1 MAGRLYRMAKVVSA
15 NPASWGIVDANQIS
29 GFRTVATQA
38 DLYSIAACI
47 LSSSYGDGTT
57 TGADA
62 VGQIWHV
69 QDTNK
74 DFRLTSWANRG
85 KAAGWTEELT
95 SAKLSEGIASATKA
109 ASAAQE
115 IATEAGKAASA
126 AQTTAN
132 DAKSQAETATGKAE
146 ANGELITA
154 LQGTVNT
161 INKTVSGHTTS
172 IDAIN
177 TALDGKAENSVVNE
191 LKKTVGGH
199 TTEIGEIKKQLTNID
214 TTLYELAPN
223 NTLPS
228 TLADI
233 NKNHIYLVKAD
244 TAGTNNV
251 YAEYIYTGT
260 SATYNATK
268 WEKLGEVSAKV
279 DLSEYATTIYVQ
291 NAVSTAKHDVK
302 PDTVNFTKHT
312 DTTDL
317 DIDIRNSDGTKLT
330 KPVSIPLVNIDNN
343 TNGLMSP
350 TMLTKLNGI
359 ATGAN
364 NYVHPTRFDGSIT
377 TAKMYRF
384 STDKFGHI
392 GTAIPVSKDDIT
404 GLGIPGELPAL
415 KMSTNKTAESVDV
428 CTTYGGNDYTA
439 SIPSADANNAGV
451 MSVAAWTKLNG
462 IAEGATKN
470 AVVNKVENT
479 STDAVS
485 SKAVYTAIN
494 THKINNNNLSSTSAG
509 NTYSIL
515 GKNDSEVGEV
525 GALVDTLM
533 YQYDAADHSTLSIDG
548 AAVWDEVTLTA
559 ISNDE
564 LTSILV

>member
-109 ASAAQE
+109 ASAAQ
-115 IATEAGKAASA
+115 
-126 AQTTAN
+126 TTAN

-172 IDAIN
+172 INAIN

-199 TTEIGEIKKQLTNID
+199 TTEIGEIKEQLTNID

-260 SATYNATK
+260 SATYDATK

-279 DLSEYATTIYVQ
+279 DLSEYATTTYVQ
-291 NAVSTAKHDVK
+291 NAVGTAKHDVK

-312 DTTDL
+312 GTTDL

-330 KPVSIPLVNIDNN
+330 KAVSIPLVNIDNN
-343 TNGLMSP
+343 INGLMSP
-350 TMLTKLNGI
+350 AMSTKLNSL
-359 ATGAN
+359 N
-364 NYVHPTRFDGSIT
+364 NYTHPEHTAHTSGLYKITVDGL
-377 TAKMYRF
+377 
-384 STDKFGHI
+384 GHVSA
-392 GTAIPVSKDDIT
+392 TIPVGKDDIEPLAPDLT
-404 GLGIPGELPAL
+404 VAQSGSELAQDIKITYNGVTSTARLLSATNTEAGLL
-415 KMSTNKTAESVDV
+415 SSNNKK
-428 CTTYGGNDYTA
+428 
-439 SIPSADANNAGV
+439 
-451 MSVAAWTKLNG
+451 KLDG
-462 IAEGATKN
+462 IAEGA
-470 AVVNKVENT
+470 NKTVIDPT
-479 STDAVS
+479 V
-485 SKAVYTAIN
+485 TAIGAN
-494 THKINNNNLSSTSAG
+494 PVSGKGIYDAINAHKITNDNLSSTSAG
-509 NTYSIL
+509 NTYYLL
-515 GKNDSEVGEV
+515 GQNDSETGEV

-564 LTSILV
+564 LTEMLV

>member
-74 DFRLTSWANRG
+74 DFRLTSWASRG
-85 KAAGWTEELT
+85 TSAGWTEELT
-95 SAKLSEGIASATKA
+95 SESLV
-109 ASAAQE
+109 
-115 IATEAGKAASA
+115 GKI
-126 AQTTAN
+126 N
-132 DAKSQAETATGKAE
+132 DAENKADS
-146 ANGELITA
+146 A
-154 LQGTVNT
+154 
-161 INKTVSGHTTS
+161 INKANT
-172 IDAIN
+172 N
-177 TALDGKAENSVVNE
+177 TAAIAAVKSTADNNALKIKANADSISE
-191 LKKTVGGH
+191 LKTAVGKKADSSRVDIIAGSVNSN
-199 TTEIGEIKKQLTNID
+199 TSDIVDIKNKLVKKADLVNGKLDPEQLPDID

-233 NKNHIYLVKAD
+233 NKNHIYLVKAA

-260 SATYNATK
+260 SATYDATK

-279 DLSEYATTIYVQ
+279 DLSEYATTTYVQ
-291 NAVSTAKHDVK
+291 NAVGTAKHDVK

-312 DTTDL
+312 GTTDL
-317 DIDIRNSDGTKLT
+317 DIDIKNSDGTKLT

-350 TMLTKLNGI
+350 TMLTKLNGLI
-359 ATGAN
+359 
-364 NYVHPTRFDGSIT
+364 NYSHPTHPAKDSGLYKITVDGL
-377 TAKMYRF
+377 
-384 STDKFGHI
+384 GH
-392 GTAIPVSKDDIT
+392 VSAATLVTKDDIKPLAPDLT
-404 GLGIPGELPAL
+404 VAQSGSELAQDIKITYKGVTSTARLLSATNTEAGLL
-415 KMSTNKTAESVDV
+415 SSNNKK
-428 CTTYGGNDYTA
+428 
-439 SIPSADANNAGV
+439 
-451 MSVAAWTKLNG
+451 KLDG
-462 IAEGATKN
+462 IAEGA
-470 AVVNKVENT
+470 NKTVI
-479 STDAVS
+479 DATVTAAGTNPVS
-485 SKAVYTAIN
+485 GKGIYDAIN
-494 THKINNNNLSSTSAG
+494 THKMTSSNLDPSAGSTDTVYTLLACDENDDNNVHSLGDLAEIHFATDGSTSLVIDSATYWNNLSLRA
-509 NTYSIL
+509 L
-515 GKNDSEVGEV
+515 SE
-525 GALVDTLM
+525 
-533 YQYDAADHSTLSIDG
+533 
-548 AAVWDEVTLTA
+548 
-559 ISNDE
+559 DE

>member
-74 DFRLTSWANRG
+74 DFRLTSWASRG
-85 KAAGWTEELT
+85 TSAGWKEVLYAD
-95 SAKLSEGIASATKA
+95 SVYSKSEIDGKISTINKNINTVGNAADA
-109 ASAAQE
+109 ASV
-115 IATEAGKAASA
+115 AASA

-132 DAKSQAETATGKAE
+132 AAKSQAETANGKA
-146 ANGELITA
+146 AKNSELITG
-154 LQGTVNT
+154 LQNTVNHVNT
-161 INKTVSGHTTS
+161 TVSDHTTS
-172 IDAIN
+172 IDSIN
-177 TALDGKAENSVVNE
+177 AT
-191 LKKTVGGH
+191 LKK
-199 TTEIGEIKKQLTNID
+199 
-214 TTLYELAPN
+214 
-223 NTLPS
+223 
-228 TLADI
+228 
-233 NKNHIYLVKAD
+233 KAD
-244 TAGTNNV
+244 LDNKGFVPLSQLGNLDMTVFTVVSVLPTSNIENKV
-251 YAEYIYTGT
+251 YLLSNGSTGDNKYEEYIYTGDR
-260 SATYNATK
+260 SGTYDASK
-268 WEKLGEVSAKV
+268 WERLGSVKASV
-279 DLSEYATTIYVQ
+279 DMTNYYTKKQTDDAIDDHRVDTIKFVGEQVAGSTNLQLGLMEKAGSTTIGPVTIP
-291 NAVSTAKHDVK
+291 AVTSS
-302 PDTVNFTKHT
+302 
-312 DTTDL
+312 L
-317 DIDIRNSDGTKLT
+317 
-330 KPVSIPLVNIDNN
+330 
-343 TNGLMSP
+343 NGLMSP

-392 GTAIPVSKDDIT
+392 GTAIPVSKEDIT

-462 IAEGATKN
+462 IAEGATNN
-470 AVVNKVENT
+470 AVVNKVEST

-494 THKINNNNLSSTSAG
+494 THKINNNNLSSTNAG
-509 NTYSIL
+509 NTYYLL
-515 GKNDSEVGEV
+515 GQNDSEANEV
-525 GALVDTLM
+525 GALVDTLT
-533 YQYDAADHSTLSIDG
+533 YRYDAADHSTLSIDG

-559 ISNDE
+559 ISNDK

>member
-177 TALDGKAENSVVNE
+177 TALDGKAENSVVNK
-191 LKKTVGGH
+191 LRKTVGGH
-199 TTEIGEIKKQLTNID
+199 TTEIGEIKEQLTNID

-260 SATYNATK
+260 SATYDATK

-279 DLSEYATTIYVQ
+279 DLSEYATTTYVQ
-291 NAVSTAKHDVK
+291 NAVGTAKHDVK

-312 DTTDL
+312 GTTDL

-350 TMLTKLNGI
+350 AMLTKLNSL
-359 ATGAN
+359 N
-364 NYVHPTRFDGSIT
+364 NYTHPEHTAHTSGLYKITVDGLGHVSATANVEAKDLKAAGALTSAPAFELGSAVHPDKIT
-377 TAKMYRF
+377 INASYN
-384 STDKFGHI
+384 
-392 GTAIPVSKDDIT
+392 GTNHPVDIAEADSKHP
-404 GLGIPGELPAL
+404 GLISPAL
-415 KMSTNKTAESVDV
+415 YDKLTGITVKDTVTST
-428 CTTYGGNDYTA
+428 G
-439 SIPSADANNAGV
+439 
-451 MSVAAWTKLNG
+451 
-462 IAEGATKN
+462 
-470 AVVNKVENT
+470 
-479 STDAVS
+479 TDAVS
-485 SKAVYTAIN
+485 GKAVWNHVYNYKIHGDNVGNEVNGTSYTIVARSDDDN
-494 THKINNNNLSSTSAG
+494 TVTCLTDALTLNYNATNHSNLVVDSA
-509 NTYSIL
+509 
-515 GKNDSEVGEV
+515 V
-525 GALVDTLM
+525 
-533 YQYDAADHSTLSIDG
+533 
-548 AAVWDEVTLTA
+548 VWDGENLKA
-559 ISNDE
+559 ISNDR
-564 LTSILV
+564 LTEILV

>member
-47 LSSSYGDGTT
+47 LSSSYGDDTT

-69 QDTNK
+69 QEGNDGEGK
-74 DFRLTSWANRG
+74 DFRLINWSKRG
-85 KAAGWTEELT
+85 SAEGWREE
-95 SAKLSEGIASATKA
+95 IASELLVARINGAENKA
-109 ASAAQE
+109 G
-115 IATEAGKAASA
+115 EA
-126 AQTTAN
+126 
-132 DAKSQAETATGKAE
+132 
-146 ANGELITA
+146 
-154 LQGTVNT
+154 
-161 INKTVSGHTTS
+161 INKADTNTDS
-172 IDAIN
+172 ISELKTAVGKLN
-177 TALDGKAENSVVNE
+177 TAVDKKADSSRVDIIVDSVNSNTGDIVDIKNKLAKKADLVNGKLDPE
-191 LKKTVGGH
+191 
-199 TTEIGEIKKQLTNID
+199 QLPDID

-233 NKNHIYLVKAD
+233 NKNHIYLVKAA

-260 SATYNATK
+260 SATYDATK

-279 DLSEYATTIYVQ
+279 DLSGYATTTYVQ

-350 TMLTKLNGI
+350 TMLTKLDGL
-359 ATGAN
+359 N
-364 NYVHPTRFDGSIT
+364 NYTHPTRNANALGTEGLYKIT
-377 TAKMYRF
+377 V
-384 STDKFGHI
+384 DDLGHVSK
-392 GTAIPVSKDDIT
+392 TTTVSKDDIKSLAPDLT
-404 GLGIPGELPAL
+404 
-415 KMSTNKTAESVDV
+415 MSAAFGTDQVNVTAN
-428 CTTYGGNDYTA
+428 YGGVDKIARLTA
-439 SIPSADANNAGV
+439 ANENCAGI
-451 MSVAAWTKLNG
+451 MSKAMYTKLAG
-462 IAEGATKN
+462 IAEGATNN
-470 AVVNKVENT
+470 AVVNKVEST
-479 STDAVS
+479 GTDAVS
-485 SKAVYTAIN
+485 GKAVYTAIN

-525 GALVDTLM
+525 GALVDTLT
-533 YQYDAADHSTLSIDG
+533 YQYDATDHSTLSIDG

-564 LTSILV
+564 LTKILA

>member
-95 SAKLSEGIASATKA
+95 SAKLSEGIVSATKA

-199 TTEIGEIKKQLTNID
+199 TTEIGEIKEQLTNID

-260 SATYNATK
+260 SATYDATK

-279 DLSEYATTIYVQ
+279 DLSEYATTTYVQ
-291 NAVSTAKHDVK
+291 NAVGTAKHDVK

-312 DTTDL
+312 GTTDL

-350 TMLTKLNGI
+350 AMLTKLNSL
-359 ATGAN
+359 N
-364 NYVHPTRFDGSIT
+364 NYTHPEHTAHTSGLYKITVDDLGHVSATANVEAKDLKAAGALTSAPAFELGSTVHPDKIT
-377 TAKMYRF
+377 INASYN
-384 STDKFGHI
+384 
-392 GTAIPVSKDDIT
+392 GTNHPVDIAEADSKHP
-404 GLGIPGELPAL
+404 GLISPAL
-415 KMSTNKTAESVDV
+415 YDKLTGITVKDTVTST
-428 CTTYGGNDYTA
+428 G
-439 SIPSADANNAGV
+439 
-451 MSVAAWTKLNG
+451 
-462 IAEGATKN
+462 
-470 AVVNKVENT
+470 
-479 STDAVS
+479 TDAVS
-485 SKAVYTAIN
+485 GKAVWNHVYNYKIHGDNVGNEVNGTSYTIVARSDDDN
-494 THKINNNNLSSTSAG
+494 TVTCLT
-509 NTYSIL
+509 
-515 GKNDSEVGEV
+515 D
-525 GALVDTLM
+525 ALTLN
-533 YQYDAADHSTLSIDG
+533 YDATNHSNLVVDS
-548 AAVWDEVTLTA
+548 AVVWDGENLKA
-559 ISNDE
+559 ISNDR
-564 LTSILV
+564 LTEILV

>member
-62 VGQIWHV
+62 IGQIWHV

-74 DFRLTSWANRG
+74 DFRLTSWASRG
-85 KAAGWTEELT
+85 TSAGWTEELT
-95 SAKLSEGIASATKA
+95 SAKLSEGITNATKA

-199 TTEIGEIKKQLTNID
+199 TTEIGEIKEQLTNID

-260 SATYNATK
+260 SATYDATK

-279 DLSEYATTIYVQ
+279 DLSEYATTTYVQ
-291 NAVSTAKHDVK
+291 NAVGTAKHDVK

-312 DTTDL
+312 GTTDL

-350 TMLTKLNGI
+350 AMLTKLNSL
-359 ATGAN
+359 N
-364 NYVHPTRFDGSIT
+364 NYTHPEHTAHTSGLYKITVDGLGHVSATANVEAKDLKAAGALTSAPAFELGSTVHPDKIT
-377 TAKMYRF
+377 INASYNGTNHPVDIAEADSKHPGLISPALYDKLTGITVKDTVT
-384 STDKFGHI
+384 STD
-392 GTAIPVSKDDIT
+392 
-404 GLGIPGELPAL
+404 
-415 KMSTNKTAESVDV
+415 
-428 CTTYGGNDYTA
+428 
-439 SIPSADANNAGV
+439 
-451 MSVAAWTKLNG
+451 
-462 IAEGATKN
+462 
-470 AVVNKVENT
+470 
-479 STDAVS
+479 TDAVS
-485 SKAVYTAIN
+485 GKAVWNHVYNYKIHGDNVGNEVNGTSYTIVARNDDDN
-494 THKINNNNLSSTSAG
+494 TVTCLT
-509 NTYSIL
+509 
-515 GKNDSEVGEV
+515 D
-525 GALVDTLM
+525 ALTLN
-533 YQYDAADHSTLSIDG
+533 YDATNHSNLVVDS
-548 AAVWDEVTLTA
+548 AVVWDEENLKA
-559 ISNDE
+559 ISNDR
-564 LTSILV
+564 LTEILV

>member
-62 VGQIWHV
+62 IGQIWHV

-126 AQTTAN
+126 AQTTA
-132 DAKSQAETATGKAE
+132 DAAKNQATANATAIAGKADKDTVETLSTKVNGIETAVGKKADNSRVDIIAGSVNSNTGDIVGIKNKLAKKAD
-146 ANGELITA
+146 L
-154 LQGTVNT
+154 V
-161 INKTVSGHTTS
+161 
-172 IDAIN
+172 
-177 TALDGKAENSVVNE
+177 DGKLDPE
-191 LKKTVGGH
+191 
-199 TTEIGEIKKQLTNID
+199 QLPDID

-233 NKNHIYLVKAD
+233 NKNHIYLVKAA

-260 SATYNATK
+260 SATYDATK

-279 DLSEYATTIYVQ
+279 DLSGYATTTYVQ

-330 KPVSIPLVNIDNN
+330 KPIPIPLVNIDDN

-350 TMLTKLNGI
+350 TMLTKLNGL
-359 ATGAN
+359 N
-364 NYVHPTRFDGSIT
+364 NYTHPTHP
-377 TAKMYRF
+377 AKDTGLYKIAVD
-384 STDKFGHI
+384 SLGHVSAA
-392 GTAIPVSKDDIT
+392 TPVGKKDIT
-404 GLGIPGELPAL
+404 DLGIPGSAGVLLSQVTPNANEVAVKL
-415 KMSTNKTAESVDV
+415 
-428 CTTYGGNDYTA
+428 TYNGSGA
-439 SIPSADANNAGV
+439 PSFQLDSATSEKAGV
-451 MSVAAWTKLNG
+451 MSAALYNTLETISQDLPSLTTRVNN
-462 IAEGATKN
+462 IEN
-470 AVVNKVENT
+470 AYMKK
-479 STDAVS
+479 TDV
-485 SKAVYTAIN
+485 
-494 THKINNNNLSSTSAG
+494 
-509 NTYSIL
+509 
-515 GKNDSEVGEV
+515 
-525 GALVDTLM
+525 
-533 YQYDAADHSTLSIDG
+533 
-548 AAVWDEVTLTA
+548 TA
-559 ISNDE
+559 ISDDE
-564 LTSILV
+564 LTKILA

>member
-95 SAKLSEGIASATKA
+95 SESLVGKINAAENKADSAINKA
-109 ASAAQE
+109 NTNSAA
-115 IATEAGKAASA
+115 ITDVKS
-126 AQTTAN
+126 TAN
-132 DAKSQAETATGKAE
+132 NNALKIKAN
-146 ANGELITA
+146 AD
-154 LQGTVNT
+154 
-161 INKTVSGHTTS
+161 S
-172 IDAIN
+172 I
-177 TALDGKAENSVVNE
+177 SE
-191 LKKTVGGH
+191 LKTAVGKKADSSRVDIIADSVNSNTGD
-199 TTEIGEIKKQLTNID
+199 IVDIKSKLAKKADLVNGKLNPEQLPDID

-260 SATYNATK
+260 SATYDATK
-268 WEKLGEVSAKV
+268 WEKLGEVTASV
-279 DLSEYATTIYVQ
+279 DLSGYYTKTDADKKITSEINKHRINTIGFVPATDGTDDLQLKLTEYQGEKVGPTTI
-291 NAVSTAKHDVK
+291 
-302 PDTVNFTKHT
+302 PTV
-312 DTTDL
+312 TT
-317 DIDIRNSDGTKLT
+317 
-330 KPVSIPLVNIDNN
+330 N
-343 TNGLMSP
+343 TNGLMS
-350 TMLTKLNGI
+350 TAMLTKLNGL
-359 ATGAN
+359 T
-364 NYVHPTRFDGSIT
+364 NYTHPSRKSTASGEDGLYKITVDELGHVSKT
-377 TAKMYRF
+377 TAV
-384 STDKFGHI
+384 DKSDI
-392 GTAIPVSKDDIT
+392 ASLAPDLTMTPKYSNINVSVIAHYNGDD
-404 GLGIPGELPAL
+404 
-415 KMSTNKTAESVDV
+415 KTATIAEAS
-428 CTTYGGNDYTA
+428 ND
-439 SIPSADANNAGV
+439 NAGV
-451 MSVAAWTKLNG
+451 MSTSMYAKLHA
-462 IAEGATKN
+462 IADGATRNEVKN
-470 AVVNKVENT
+470 EVTAT
-479 STDAVS
+479 GTDAVS
-485 SKAVYTAIN
+485 GKAVYTAIN
-494 THKINNNNLSSTSAG
+494 THKLTDSNLSSTAIG

-515 GKNDSEVGEV
+515 GECDSETNEI
-525 GALVDTLM
+525 GALTDSLM
-533 YQYDAADHSTLSIDG
+533 YQYSAEHSTLSIDG
-548 AAVWDEVTLTA
+548 AAVWDEVTLKA

-564 LTSILV
+564 LTKILV

>member
-38 DLYSIAACI
+38 DLYLIAACI

-199 TTEIGEIKKQLTNID
+199 TTEIGEIKEQLTNID

-260 SATYNATK
+260 SATYDATK

-279 DLSEYATTIYVQ
+279 DLSEYATTTYVQ
-291 NAVSTAKHDVK
+291 NAVGTAKHDVK

-350 TMLTKLNGI
+350 AMLTKLNSL
-359 ATGAN
+359 N
-364 NYVHPTRFDGSIT
+364 NYTHPTRNANALGTEGLYKIT
-377 TAKMYRF
+377 V
-384 STDKFGHI
+384 DDLGHVSK
-392 GTAIPVSKDDIT
+392 TTTVSKDDIKSLAPDLT
-404 GLGIPGELPAL
+404 
-415 KMSTNKTAESVDV
+415 MSAAFGTDQVNVTAN
-428 CTTYGGNDYTA
+428 YGGVDKIARLTA
-439 SIPSADANNAGV
+439 ANENYAGI
-451 MSVAAWTKLNG
+451 MSKAMYTKLAG
-462 IAEGATKN
+462 IAEGATNN
-470 AVVNKVENT
+470 AVVNKVEST
-479 STDAVS
+479 GTDAVS
-485 SKAVYTAIN
+485 GKAVYTAIN

-515 GKNDSEVGEV
+515 GKSDSEVGEV
-525 GALVDTLM
+525 GALVDTLT
-533 YQYDAADHSTLSIDG
+533 YQYDATDHSTLSIDG

-559 ISNDE
+559 ISNDR
-564 LTSILV
+564 LTEILV

>member
-95 SAKLSEGIASATKA
+95 SAKLSEGITNATHVA
-109 ASAAQE
+109 NVAQE
-115 IATEAGKAASA
+115 IAIEAGKAASA

-132 DAKSQAETATGKAE
+132 AAKSQAETATGKAE
-146 ANGELITA
+146 LNGESITV
-154 LQGTVNT
+154 LQGTVNM

-172 IDAIN
+172 IDTIN
-177 TALDGKAENSVVNE
+177 TTLANKAENSVVNE

-214 TTLYELAPN
+214 TTLYKLAPN

-233 NKNHIYLVKAD
+233 NKNCIYLVKAA
-244 TAGTNNV
+244 TTGTNNV

-260 SATYNATK
+260 SATYDATG
-268 WEKLGEVSAKV
+268 WEKLGEVTASV
-279 DLSEYATTIYVQ
+279 DLSGYYTKAEIDKKVTAINKNSISSLLIGKQ
-291 NAVSTAKHDVK
+291 DSTDAISVVLKRAGGENTLSAPIPV
-302 PDTVNFTKHT
+302 VNN
-312 DTTDL
+312 DL
-317 DIDIRNSDGTKLT
+317 DDHH
-330 KPVSIPLVNIDNN
+330 
-343 TNGLMSP
+343 NGLMSP

-364 NYVHPTRFDGSIT
+364 NYTHPVHTAYDSGLYKITVDSLGHVSAATLVDNDDIKSLAPDLTVTQTGSELTQDIKIT
-377 TAKMYRF
+377 YKGADHTARLL
-384 STDKFGHI
+384 SATDKQ
-392 GTAIPVSKDDIT
+392 A
-404 GLGIPGELPAL
+404 GLLS
-415 KMSTNKTAESVDV
+415 STNKK
-428 CTTYGGNDYTA
+428 
-439 SIPSADANNAGV
+439 
-451 MSVAAWTKLNG
+451 KLDG

-470 AVVNKVENT
+470 IVDDEVKINGAN
-479 STDAVS
+479 AVS
-485 SKAVYTAIN
+485 GKAVSTAIDN
-494 THKINNNNLSSTSAG
+494 HIVDNNNLAAVTG
-509 NTYSIL
+509 TTYSIL
-515 GKNDSEVGEV
+515 GKDEDSETGKVS
-525 GALVDTLM
+525 AMVDSLI
-533 YQYDAADHSTLSIDG
+533 YHYNAADRSTLSIDG
-548 AAVWDEVTLTA
+548 AAVWDEGTLTA
-559 ISNDE
+559 ISNTE
-564 LTSILV
+564 LTKILV

>member
-132 DAKSQAETATGKAE
+132 AAKSQAETATGKAE
-146 ANGELITA
+146 ANGELITV

-199 TTEIGEIKKQLTNID
+199 TTEIGEIKEQLTNID

-260 SATYNATK
+260 SATYDATK

-279 DLSEYATTIYVQ
+279 DLSEYATTTYVQ
-291 NAVSTAKHDVK
+291 NAVGTAKHDVK

-312 DTTDL
+312 GATDL

-350 TMLTKLNGI
+350 AMLTKLNSL
-359 ATGAN
+359 N
-364 NYVHPTRFDGSIT
+364 NYTHPEHTAHTSGLYKITVDGLGHVSATANVEAKDLKAAGALTSAPAFGLDSTVHPDKIT
-377 TAKMYRF
+377 INASYN
-384 STDKFGHI
+384 
-392 GTAIPVSKDDIT
+392 GTNHPVDIAEADSKHP
-404 GLGIPGELPAL
+404 GLISPAL
-415 KMSTNKTAESVDV
+415 YDKLTGITVKDTVTST
-428 CTTYGGNDYTA
+428 G
-439 SIPSADANNAGV
+439 
-451 MSVAAWTKLNG
+451 
-462 IAEGATKN
+462 
-470 AVVNKVENT
+470 
-479 STDAVS
+479 TDAVS
-485 SKAVYTAIN
+485 GKAVWNHVYNYKIHGDNVGNEVNGTSYTIVARSDDDN
-494 THKINNNNLSSTSAG
+494 TVTCLT
-509 NTYSIL
+509 
-515 GKNDSEVGEV
+515 D
-525 GALVDTLM
+525 ALTLN
-533 YQYDAADHSTLSIDG
+533 YDATNHSNLVVDN
-548 AAVWDEVTLTA
+548 AVVWDGENLKA
-559 ISNDE
+559 ISNDR
-564 LTSILV
+564 LTEILV

>member
-132 DAKSQAETATGKAE
+132 AAKSQAETATGKAE

-161 INKTVSGHTTS
+161 INKTVSGHTAS

-199 TTEIGEIKKQLTNID
+199 TTEIGEIKEQLTNID

-233 NKNHIYLVKAD
+233 NKNHIYLVKAA

-260 SATYNATK
+260 SATYDATK

-279 DLSEYATTIYVQ
+279 DLSEYATTTYVQ
-291 NAVSTAKHDVK
+291 NAVGTAKHDVK

-312 DTTDL
+312 GTTDL

-343 TNGLMSP
+343 INGLMSP
-350 TMLTKLNGI
+350 SMLTKLNSL
-359 ATGAN
+359 N
-364 NYVHPTRFDGSIT
+364 NYTHPLHPAKDNGFYKIT
-377 TAKMYRF
+377 VD
-384 STDKFGHI
+384 SLGHVSA
-392 GTAIPVSKDDIT
+392 TIPVGKDDIKPLAPDLT
-404 GLGIPGELPAL
+404 VAQSGSELAQDIKITYNGVTSTARLLSATNTEAGLLSSG
-415 KMSTNKTAESVDV
+415 NKK
-428 CTTYGGNDYTA
+428 
-439 SIPSADANNAGV
+439 
-451 MSVAAWTKLNG
+451 KLEG
-462 IAEGATKN
+462 IAEGA
-470 AVVNKVENT
+470 NKTIIDQTVKATGTNP
-479 STDAVS
+479 VS
-485 SKAVYTAIN
+485 GKGIYDAIN
-494 THKINNNNLSSTSAG
+494 THKITNDNLSPATG
-509 NTYSIL
+509 TTYSII
-515 GKNDSEVGEV
+515 GENDSETDEIS
-525 GALVDTLM
+525 ALMDSLM
-533 YQYDAADHSTLSIDG
+533 YQYSSTDHSTLTIDG
-548 AAVWDEVTLTA
+548 AAVWDEVTLKA
-559 ISNDE
+559 ISNDR
-564 LTSILV
+564 LTEILV

>member
-115 IATEAGKAASA
+115 IATKAGKAASA

-199 TTEIGEIKKQLTNID
+199 TTEIGEIKEQLTNID

-260 SATYNATK
+260 SATYDATK

-279 DLSEYATTIYVQ
+279 DLSEYATTTYVQ
-291 NAVSTAKHDVK
+291 NAVGTAKHDVK

-312 DTTDL
+312 GTTDL

-350 TMLTKLNGI
+350 AMLTKLNSL
-359 ATGAN
+359 N
-364 NYVHPTRFDGSIT
+364 NYTHPEHTAHTSGLYKITVDGLGHVSATANVEAKDLKAAGALTSAPAFELGSAVHPDKIT
-377 TAKMYRF
+377 INASYN
-384 STDKFGHI
+384 
-392 GTAIPVSKDDIT
+392 GTNHPVDIAEADSKHP
-404 GLGIPGELPAL
+404 GLISPAL
-415 KMSTNKTAESVDV
+415 YDKLTGITVKDTVTST
-428 CTTYGGNDYTA
+428 G
-439 SIPSADANNAGV
+439 
-451 MSVAAWTKLNG
+451 
-462 IAEGATKN
+462 
-470 AVVNKVENT
+470 
-479 STDAVS
+479 TDAVS
-485 SKAVYTAIN
+485 GKAVWNHVYNYKIHGDNVGNEVNGTSYTIVARSDDDN
-494 THKINNNNLSSTSAG
+494 TVTCLT
-509 NTYSIL
+509 
-515 GKNDSEVGEV
+515 D
-525 GALVDTLM
+525 ALTLN
-533 YQYDAADHSTLSIDG
+533 YDATNHSNLVVDS
-548 AAVWDEVTLTA
+548 AVVWDEVTLKA
-559 ISNDE
+559 ISNDR
-564 LTSILV
+564 LTEILV

>member
-47 LSSSYGDGTT
+47 LSSAYGDGTT

-95 SAKLSEGIASATKA
+95 SEQLVGKINA
-109 ASAAQE
+109 AE
-115 IATEAGKAASA
+115 NK
-126 AQTTAN
+126 AN
-132 DAKSQAETATGKAE
+132 DA
-146 ANGELITA
+146 
-154 LQGTVNT
+154 
-161 INKTVSGHTTS
+161 INKANT
-172 IDAIN
+172 N
-177 TALDGKAENSVVNE
+177 TAAITDVKSTANNNALKIKANADSISELKTAVGKKADDSRVNIIANSVSSNTGDIINIKNKLAKKADLVNGKLDPE
-191 LKKTVGGH
+191 
-199 TTEIGEIKKQLTNID
+199 QLPDID

-233 NKNHIYLVKAD
+233 NKNHIYLVKAA

-260 SATYNATK
+260 SDTYDATK

-279 DLSEYATTIYVQ
+279 DLSGYATTTYVQ
-291 NAVSTAKHDVK
+291 NAVGTAKHDVK

-312 DTTDL
+312 GTTDL
-317 DIDIRNSDGTKLT
+317 DIDIRNSDNTKLT
-330 KPVSIPLVNIDNN
+330 KPVSIPLVNINEN

-350 TMLTKLNGI
+350 SMLAKLNNI
-359 ATGAN
+359 QAGAN
-364 NYVHPTRFDGSIT
+364 NYSHPTHTVAAEGLYKITVDGLGHVT
-377 TAKMYRF
+377 KTAGVQK
-384 STDKFGHI
+384 G
-392 GTAIPVSKDDIT
+392 DIT
-404 GLGIPGELPAL
+404 RLGIPGEIPAL
-415 KMSTNKTAESVDV
+415 TAAVTMTADTNTIRLAHGSSSPTATLKTATSKEAGL
-428 CTTYGGNDYTA
+428 C
-439 SIPSADANNAGV
+439 SAA
-451 MSVAAWTKLNG
+451 MWSKLNSLNVADTPLYGSSDLVTGNG
-462 IAEGATKN
+462 IIN
-470 AVVNKVENT
+470 AIDSHIVNEDNLDALDTSKVETYTITGVNNT
-479 STDAVS
+479 NTRLTQLTDSLVYTFDQTGHSVLRIDNRAVLTDA
-485 SKAVYTAIN
+485 
-494 THKINNNNLSSTSAG
+494 
-509 NTYSIL
+509 
-515 GKNDSEVGEV
+515 D
-525 GALVDTLM
+525 
-533 YQYDAADHSTLSIDG
+533 
-548 AAVWDEVTLTA
+548 VTV

-564 LTSILV
+564 LTKILV

>member
-62 VGQIWHV
+62 IGQIWHV

-74 DFRLTSWANRG
+74 DFRLTSWASRG
-85 KAAGWTEELT
+85 TSAGWTEELT
-95 SAKLSEGIASATKA
+95 SAKLSEGITNATKVA
-109 ASAAQE
+109 NAAQE
-115 IATEAGKAASA
+115 TATEAGKAASA

-132 DAKSQAETATGKAE
+132 AAKSQAKTATGKAE

-172 IDAIN
+172 IEAIN

-199 TTEIGEIKKQLTNID
+199 TTEIGEIKEQLTNID

-233 NKNHIYLVKAD
+233 NKNHIYLVKAA

-260 SATYNATK
+260 SATYDATK

-279 DLSEYATTIYVQ
+279 DLSGYATTTYVQ

-350 TMLTKLNGI
+350 TMLTKLDGL
-359 ATGAN
+359 N
-364 NYVHPTRFDGSIT
+364 NYTHPTRNANALGTEGLYKIT
-377 TAKMYRF
+377 V
-384 STDKFGHI
+384 DDLGHVSK
-392 GTAIPVSKDDIT
+392 TTTVSKDDIKSLAPDLT
-404 GLGIPGELPAL
+404 
-415 KMSTNKTAESVDV
+415 MSAAFETDQVNVTAN
-428 CTTYGGNDYTA
+428 YGGVDKIARLTA
-439 SIPSADANNAGV
+439 ANENYAGV
-451 MSVAAWTKLNG
+451 MSKAMYTKLAG
-462 IAEGATKN
+462 IAEGATNN

-479 STDAVS
+479 GTDAVS
-485 SKAVYTAIN
+485 GKAVYTAIN

-525 GALVDTLM
+525 GALVDTLT
-533 YQYDAADHSTLSIDG
+533 YQYDATDHSTLSIDG

-564 LTSILV
+564 LTKILA

>member
-95 SAKLSEGIASATKA
+95 SAKLSEGIINATHVASTVQK
-109 ASAAQE
+109 
-115 IATEAGKAASA
+115 IAIEAGNAASA

-132 DAKSQAETATGKAE
+132 AAKSQAETATGKAE
-146 ANGELITA
+146 LNGESITV

-172 IDAIN
+172 IDTIN
-177 TALDGKAENSVVNE
+177 TTLANKAENSVVNE

-214 TTLYELAPN
+214 TTLYKLAPN

-233 NKNHIYLVKAD
+233 NKNCIYLVKAA
-244 TAGTNNV
+244 TTGTNNV

-260 SATYNATK
+260 SATYDATG
-268 WEKLGEVSAKV
+268 WEKLGEVTASV
-279 DLSEYATTIYVQ
+279 DLSGYYTKAEIDKKVTAINKNSISSLLIDKQ
-291 NAVSTAKHDVK
+291 DSTDAISVVLKRAGGENTLSAPIPV
-302 PDTVNFTKHT
+302 VNN
-312 DTTDL
+312 DL
-317 DIDIRNSDGTKLT
+317 DHHH
-330 KPVSIPLVNIDNN
+330 
-343 TNGLMSP
+343 NGLMSP

-364 NYVHPTRFDGSIT
+364 NYTHPVHTAYDSGLYKITVDSLGHVSAATLVDNDDIKSLAPDLTVTQTGSELTQDIKIT
-377 TAKMYRF
+377 YKGANHTARLLSATYKQAGLF
-384 STDKFGHI
+384 SSTDK
-392 GTAIPVSKDDIT
+392 KRLD
-404 GLGIPGELPAL
+404 
-415 KMSTNKTAESVDV
+415 
-428 CTTYGGNDYTA
+428 
-439 SIPSADANNAGV
+439 
-451 MSVAAWTKLNG
+451 G

-470 AVVNKVENT
+470 IVDDEVKINGAN
-479 STDAVS
+479 AVS
-485 SKAVYTAIN
+485 GKAVSTAIDN
-494 THKINNNNLSSTSAG
+494 HIVDNNNLAAATG
-509 NTYSIL
+509 TTYSIL
-515 GKNDSEVGEV
+515 GKDEDSETGKVS
-525 GALVDTLM
+525 AMVDSLI
-533 YQYDAADHSTLSIDG
+533 YQYNAADRSTLSIDG

-559 ISNDE
+559 ISDTE
-564 LTSILV
+564 LTKILV

>member
-95 SAKLSEGIASATKA
+95 SAKLFEGITNATRVA
-109 ASAAQE
+109 NAAQE
-115 IATEAGKAASA
+115 IAIEAGKAASA

-132 DAKSQAETATGKAE
+132 AAKSQAETATGKAE
-146 ANGELITA
+146 LNGESITV
-154 LQGTVNT
+154 LQGTVNM

-172 IDAIN
+172 IDTIN
-177 TALDGKAENSVVNE
+177 TTLANKAENSVVNE

-214 TTLYELAPN
+214 TTLYKLAPN

-233 NKNHIYLVKAD
+233 NKNCIYLVKAA
-244 TAGTNNV
+244 TTGTNNV

-260 SATYNATK
+260 SATYDATG
-268 WEKLGEVSAKV
+268 WEKLGEVTASV
-279 DLSEYATTIYVQ
+279 DLSGYYTKAEIDKKVTAINKNSISSLLIGKQ
-291 NAVSTAKHDVK
+291 DSTDAISVVLKRAGGENTLSAPIPV
-302 PDTVNFTKHT
+302 VNN
-312 DTTDL
+312 DL
-317 DIDIRNSDGTKLT
+317 DDHH
-330 KPVSIPLVNIDNN
+330 
-343 TNGLMSP
+343 NGLMSP

-364 NYVHPTRFDGSIT
+364 NYTHPVHTAYDSGLYKITVDSLGHVSAATLVDNDDIKSLAPDLTVTQTGSELTQDIKIT
-377 TAKMYRF
+377 YKGADHTARLL
-384 STDKFGHI
+384 SATDKQ
-392 GTAIPVSKDDIT
+392 A
-404 GLGIPGELPAL
+404 GLLS
-415 KMSTNKTAESVDV
+415 STNKK
-428 CTTYGGNDYTA
+428 
-439 SIPSADANNAGV
+439 
-451 MSVAAWTKLNG
+451 KLDG

-470 AVVNKVENT
+470 IVDDEVKINGAN
-479 STDAVS
+479 AVS
-485 SKAVYTAIN
+485 GKAVSTAIDN
-494 THKINNNNLSSTSAG
+494 HIVDNNNLAAVTG
-509 NTYSIL
+509 TTYSIL
-515 GKNDSEVGEV
+515 GKDEDSETGKVS
-525 GALVDTLM
+525 AMVDSLI
-533 YQYDAADHSTLSIDG
+533 YHYNAADRSTLSIDG
-548 AAVWDEVTLTA
+548 AAVWDEGTLTA
-559 ISNDE
+559 ISNTE
-564 LTSILV
+564 LTKILV